1 MMIISS
7 EERGEIMH
15 FRIRGNSVQVVKSMT
30 DPATGKASPKPIGS
44 VNLSTGEPNI
54 KLVEA
59 LSENEKVELEKWIAR
74 HKEMVEKRR
83 NLEYLVLP
91 DRLREVAEWLRTADR
106 DNVLPGLDE
115 LSTAMQELRGA
126 INKLRS

>member
-1 MMIISS
+1 
-7 EERGEIMH
+7 MH

-30 DPATGKASPKPIGS
+30 DAATGKASAKPIGS
-44 VNLSTGEPNI
+44 VNLITGEPNI

-59 LSENEKVELEKWIAR
+59 LSENEKVELENWIAR
-74 HKEMVEKRR
+74 RKEMIEKRR

-106 DNVLPGLDE
+106 AHVLPALEE
-115 LSTAMQELRGA
+115 LSSAMQELRGA
-126 INKLRS
+126 INKLKS